1 MRRSWR
7 IYKEGDSL
15 MQDHEHVEF
24 NVTKNPYREGY
35 YYVWMRLDD
44 TEFGVYLT
52 KEEMEK

>member
-1 MRRSWR
+1 
-7 IYKEGDSL
+7 